1 MNYDFTRCK
10 LQKSNRFFTGRLIC
24 PDVVPTVLSLVKKVR
39 LIYGGKK
46 KTNKESYRKESE
58 RIQQNKDYSGQKNE
72 YLLWD
77 KRLSYGSF
85 DRGFMADG
93 TIRESRLGSRRD
105 MSTTGS
111 LSRRASRERESMA
124 TISRSRRCLEN
135 GRR

>member
-1 MNYDFTRCK
+1 MNYDLTRCK
-10 LQKSNRFFTGRLIC
+10 LQKSNRFFTGRRIC

-46 KTNKESYRKESE
+46 KTNKKSNCKESE
-58 RIQQNKDYSGQKNE
+58 RIQQNKAYSGQKNK
-72 YLLWD
+72 YLFWD
-77 KRLSYGSF
+77 KRPSYGSF
-85 DRGFMADG
+85 DRSVMANG

-105 MSTTGS
+105 MPTTGS

-124 TISRSRRCLEN
+124 TISRSRRRLEN